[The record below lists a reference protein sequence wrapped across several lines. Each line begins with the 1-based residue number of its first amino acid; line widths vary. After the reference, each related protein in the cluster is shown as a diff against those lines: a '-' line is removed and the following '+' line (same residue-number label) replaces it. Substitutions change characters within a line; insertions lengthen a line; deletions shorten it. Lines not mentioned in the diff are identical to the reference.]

1 LNGNMQSEKPDVI
14 EAPGRIIQVPTSD
27 RRVRYG
33 TVGTGLDLGRLV
45 WPKDYHIFSSQAVSV
60 HEMNSQLPGRPN
72 STKELGPAGGGT
84 KECTQNPPGGGTIDR
99 WSGEPRM
106 EKMGGS
112 C

>member
-1 LNGNMQSEKPDVI
+1 MQSEKPDVI